1 RTPRARPQR
10 ERREPDETAD
20 RIVPS
25 ERIGWSDIP
34 HRLRLALLLAV
45 LGAGCTV
52 LGLALGPVRPAV
64 APGFS
69 ALALLVV
76 LAWLP
81 GLLVVGAAGAQPGSA
96 YAEEFDSW
104 NGTPGRGSR
113 RVLIGWALA
122 CATICTAGLL
132 LPAFYSHDAFQLTPE
147 VAVGPM
153 LVIAGGLLVMA

>member
-1 RTPRARPQR
+1 MPMSERTRTPRARPQR

-69 ALALLVV
+69 ALPLLIVLAVIPVV
-76 LAWLP
+76 LAL
-81 GLLVVGAAGAQPGSA
+81 GA
-96 YAEEFDSW
+96 
-104 NGTPGRGSR
+104 
-113 RVLIGWALA
+113 
-122 CATICTAGLL
+122 
-132 LPAFYSHDAFQLTPE
+132 
-147 VAVGPM
+147 VAVGRPVFASGVLM
-153 LVIAGGLLVMA
+153 GFA